1 MGHTMFVKREEIVM
15 RKRSVRVLGI
25 FVLVLFLAATAVFA
39 KGIQSVGFLAGFM
52 SGNLR
57 NKDDYEV
64 IPLMV
69 SFGFDLKP
77 LSEKI
82 GIKTKGILE
91 FEVEP
96 FLSPVIGPDSN
107 LETGVNLLFKYGFPL
122 NSRLMPYVKFGAG
135 PSFMTQ
141 HTRGQSTQFNF
152 VDSVGGGV
160 SWLVKDNMSLDLE
173 YRFRH
178 LSNCGIDKPNSGIN
192 SQLFLAGVTYRFK

>member
-1 MGHTMFVKREEIVM
+1 MSGRVVRLL
-15 RKRSVRVLGI
+15 SVAT
-25 FVLVLFLAATAVFA
+25 LVLFLTNTVVSA
-39 KGIQSVGFLAGFM
+39 KGVQSVGFLTGFM
-52 SGNLR
+52 SGNLKQ
-57 NKDDYEV
+57 KDDYEV
-64 IPLMV
+64 IPFMV

-77 LSEKI
+77 LAEKI
-82 GIKTKGILE
+82 GIKTKGVLE

-141 HTRGQSTQFNF
+141 HTREQSTQFNF
-152 VDSVGGGV
+152 VDSVGGGL

-178 LSNCGIDKPNSGIN
+178 LSNCSIDEPNSGIN
-192 SQLFLAGVTYRFK
+192 AQMFLAGVTYRFD